1 MIVALFGTPSFAV
14 PTLEALAN
22 NPEFTLAAVVTQCD
36 RPVGRKAV
44 LTPPPVKV
52 RAQELE
58 VPVLQIEKINR
69 EESLEQLRAL
79 GCDVFVTAAYG
90 QILSQKLLDIP
101 KYGVVNVHASLLP
114 KYRGA
119 SPIAWAIKNG
129 EKFTGVTT
137 MFSDAGID
145 TGDIILQRELPIEP
159 DDTTQTLTD
168 KLAAAGAETLIA
180 TLYRIMRGQAPRY
193 RQDET
198 LATRTPILKKSHGQI
213 DFTKSEHEIDCL
225 VRAMTPW
232 PGTWTT
238 LDGKTLKI
246 FGVKPALGHG
256 EPGTVLDEN
265 FTIACGGGALRPTEI
280 QLEGSKRM
288 KTADFLRGK
297 KIVPGTVLKW
307 KD

>member
-1 MIVALFGTPSFAV
+1 M
-14 PTLEALAN
+14 
-22 NPEFTLAAVVTQCD
+22 
-36 RPVGRKAV
+36 
-44 LTPPPVKV
+44 
-52 RAQELE
+52 
-58 VPVLQIEKINR
+58 
-69 EESLEQLRAL
+69 
-79 GCDVFVTAAYG
+79 
-90 QILSQKLLDIP
+90 SQKLLDIP

-297 KIVPGTVLKW
+297 KIAPGTVLKW